1 MFVLSQKRL
10 KPIPRILS
18 IIIVALL
25 YYGMAEISRHVAAT
39 PQDVTPVWPP
49 DGFASA
55 AILIFGFQL
64 LPGVLIGSF
73 LANIWAFFNADSW
86 YMEIFSILQVLGIAI
101 GTTIG
106 TGLGN
111 YLLRRSINGRN
122 PFRRLDD
129 LYKFLGFTGALAPMI
144 NATAGVLCLCLG
156 GQIPWSIFGTVWIT
170 WWVSNVAGI
179 CIFTPAIISW
189 YKFYVNSTKHKEK
202 LLVNWKTEAK
212 KIRFRRVIEA
222 IILIVIT
229 LEISFLSF
237 YQNYPL
243 SYTLIPCLIFAV
255 NRFGDFGATNLIVV
269 ITTISVLGTVKGL
282 SSFAIQYPDSSL
294 VLLQCFIVVVVLTTL
309 SLIAILSEKKQ
320 AIANL
325 QKSKVRLIN
334 KSVQLKDNQAILN
347 ENALILEQKNIALT
361 ESKKVAE
368 SASLVKSEFLS
379 NMSHELRTPLNA
391 ILGLTQVLQTSKNLD
406 HEEQSDLKTVIQSG
420 AYLLELIDDILD
432 ISKIEAGKME
442 LQFQNIDF
450 LQFLTDLVN
459 TFKVQINHKNIDFDY
474 QFSPDLPQF
483 VYIDSKRLR
492 QVLFNLLSN
501 AIKFTTKGSIILRV
515 IASKSNKSQLELE
528 KTLISISFEVEDSG
542 IGIDVKR
549 LESIFLPFERAEET
563 KFKIQ
568 GTGLGLAISQKIVMM
583 MGGEINVSSKYGV
596 GSIFGF
602 TVCLEIPKTNIS
614 DKHDIPNKLASNT
627 NIYDKYLAQKLPLR
641 ILLAE
646 DNPINQL
653 VASKILNRLG
663 YEIEIADNGVQV
675 LEAMQNRNYDVIL
688 MDMQMPEMD
697 GIEAT
702 KHIVGNTDLACRP
715 YIIALTANVM
725 DSDRQICMD
734 AGMDDFISKP
744 VNVDSLTKALWRS
757 LRQGT

>member
-1 MFVLSQKRL
+1 M
-10 KPIPRILS
+10 
-18 IIIVALL
+18 ALV
-25 YYGMAEISRHVAAT
+25 YYGVAELSRHVAAT

-55 AILIFGFQL
+55 ATLIFGFQI

-86 YMEIFSILQVLGIAI
+86 YMAIFSSLQVLGIAI

-129 LYKFLGFTGALAPMI
+129 LYKFLVFTCALAPMM
-144 NATAGVLCLCLG
+144 NATTGVICLCLG
-156 GQIPWSIFGTVWIT
+156 GKIPWSIFTTVWVT

-189 YKFYVNSTKHKEK
+189 YEFYVNSIKNNKK
-202 LLVNWKTEAK
+202 LLVSWKTEIK
-212 KIRFRRVIEA
+212 QIRFTRLIES

-229 LEISFLSF
+229 LWISFLSF
-237 YQNYPL
+237 YANYPL
-243 SYTLIPCLIFAV
+243 AYTLFACLIFAV
-255 NRFGDFGATNLIVV
+255 NRLGGGAATNLIVV
-269 ITTISVLGTVKGL
+269 ISTISVLGTVKGL

-294 VLLQCFIVVVVLTTL
+294 VLLQCFIVIIILTTL

-320 AIANL
+320 AIDKL
-325 QKSKVRLIN
+325 QMSKTKLITKSLK
-334 KSVQLKDNQAILN
+334 LKDNQAILH
-347 ENALILEQKNIALT
+347 ENALVLEQKNIALT
-361 ESKKVAE
+361 EAKKIAE
-368 SASLVKSEFLS
+368 SASRVKSEFLS

-406 HEEQSDLKTVIQSG
+406 HEEKLDLKTVIQSG

-442 LQFQNIDF
+442 LHSQNVNF
-450 LQFLTDLVN
+450 LQFLKDLVN
-459 TFKVQINHKNIDFDY
+459 TVQFQANQKNIDFVY
-474 QFSPDLPQF
+474 QFPPDLPEF
-483 VYIDSKRLR
+483 VYTDSKRLR

-501 AIKFTTKGSIILRV
+501 AIKFTVEGSIILRV
-515 IASKSNKSQLELE
+515 ITSKSEKPQSELE
-528 KTLISISFEVEDSG
+528 NPLMSISFEVEDSG
-542 IGIDVKR
+542 VGIDENQLK
-549 LESIFLPFERAEET
+549 SIFLPFERAEKT
-563 KFKIQ
+563 KFKVQ

-602 TVCLEIPKTNIS
+602 TVCLEISKTNIS
-614 DKHDIPNKLASNT
+614 DKHCIPSKLTSNT
-627 NIYDKYLAQKLPLR
+627 YNFDEDLARKLPLR

-646 DNPINQL
+646 DNHFNQL

-663 YEIEIADNGVQV
+663 YKIEIVDNGIKV
-675 LEAMQNRNYDVIL
+675 LEAMQNRRYDVIL
-688 MDMQMPEMD
+688 MDIQMPEMD
-697 GIEAT
+697 GLEAT
-702 KHIVGNTDLACRP
+702 KHIVDNTDLARRP
-715 YIIALTANVM
+715 YIIALTANAM

-744 VNVDSLTKALWRS
+744 VNVDSLVKALWRS
-757 LRQGT
+757 LRNGA